1 MASLADELVIS
12 PLASALPFGA
22 TVTGLT
28 AAQLEQPGIRRQ
40 LNDLWI
46 ERGVLLFREGE
57 SSQAFHLALSRCFGA
72 LEAHPFPE
80 SRQEGFPDLVKIKF
94 YPEDGS
100 YYDVGGELRGGWLP
114 WHSDLI
120 YTHRI
125 NRGGILRPVQLPAS
139 GGETGFIDQIAAYDT
154 LPAALQQRIDGLS
167 VVYSYQPDLTKA
179 KFGER
184 PDRLVQ
190 MSTLFR
196 KGIEHPSVQV
206 RAIHPLVYEQ
216 AGTGRKILHVSPW
229 FADGIEG
236 MENEEGD
243 ALLREVISYVMR
255 PELMYFHQWQPGD
268 MVLWDNWRMLHCA
281 CGVPPEE
288 KRIMRRT
295 TIVGDYGLGRR
306 EAVAA

>member
-1 MASLADELVIS
+1 MTSFATS
-12 PLASALPFGA
+12 PLPGQDRYGTVVTDLDPAALGDPA
-22 TVTGLT
+22 VR
-28 AAQLEQPGIRRQ
+28 AALHSLWLDKGVVVFRGIGGGIDTQLRLSEIYGEPEVHPMMAGTDIRTEHRA
-40 LNDLWI
+40 LAPI
-46 ERGVLLFREGE
+46 EFDR
-57 SSQAFHLALSRCFGA
+57 
-72 LEAHPFPE
+72 
-80 SRQEGFPDLVKIKF
+80 D
-94 YPEDGS
+94 DGNI
-100 YYDVGGELRGGWLP
+100 YEIGGELRGGYLP
-114 WHSDLI
+114 WHFDGA
-120 YTHRI
+120 YVDRI
-125 NRGGILRPVQLPAS
+125 NHGGVLRPEVLPGR

-196 KGIEHPSVQV
+196 KGMEHPSVQV

-288 KRIMRRT
+288 RRIMRRT